1 MSLLANVLPGNSPW
15 TGGSLKR
22 VSPPSGGL
30 GSGIAGARNGAG
42 SLLEGVA
49 VSETK
54 RARFN
59 SGSNIRVPY
68 ARVVPVSDNKLPT
81 TTGSTDGNKKDKVG
95 ETADLRPMEVAFI
108 RGAGI
113 AESNDLVE
121 KGSDKALLPDNGDES
136 ASYGGAYKGLHG
148 AMLRVGHGVDRP
160 QRLCTFEYARRF
172 FEVSLGNASFQAPA
186 GLQAG
191 TDAFLHSTGAAADR
205 KDVMSKLH
213 NEMRNAGVFLWSPD
227 GVVVGKDHTG
237 SEPDWEDIFD
247 TKHGQLFNVAVQGPA
262 VVSTFT
268 GDRKLVSMPGERL
281 FVLVTC
287 DVIEE
292 QPGNEN
298 FNDKKASLDKKLPFS
313 ASYLQT
319 SNEKP
324 VDERYLPDQ
333 VTPAEGERV
342 RTVASNSAKLAKTR
356 HESVVTNTHAWDT
369 WAGSE
374 WSVHKR
380 AAKECSPRYHRM
392 AMSTRGRVTAA
403 VRRGSPSLRA
413 PFRSYRRTL
422 SGARRSLLGNPSGC
436 RGGRLLPE
444 TLLGAGT
451 DAPSETLLG
460 AEGEGV
466 TLSS

>member
-68 ARVVPVSDNKLPT
+68 ARVVPVSDNTLPT

-121 KGSDKALLPDNGDES
+121 QASSNALLPDDENEP
-136 ASYGGAYKGLHG
+136 ASYGGNFKGLHG

-160 QRLCTFEYARRF
+160 QRLCTFEYAKRF

-186 GLQAG
+186 GLEAG
-191 TDAFLHSTGAAADR
+191 TDAFLHSTGAANP

-213 NEMRNAGVFLWSPD
+213 NEMHKAGLFLWSPD

-287 DVIEE
+287 DVRR
-292 QPGNEN
+292 NM
-298 FNDKKASLDKKLPFS
+298 
-313 ASYLQT
+313 
-319 SNEKP
+319 
-324 VDERYLPDQ
+324 
-333 VTPAEGERV
+333 PAEKTLGE
-342 RTVASNSAKLAKTR
+342 KKEYLGKTGAY
-356 HESVVTNTHAWDT
+356 STSKNYP
-369 WAGSE
+369 AGSRIP
-374 WSVHKR
+374 V
-380 AAKECSPRYHRM
+380 
-392 AMSTRGRVTAA
+392 G
-403 VRRGSPSLRA
+403 
-413 PFRSYRRTL
+413 
-422 SGARRSLLGNPSGC
+422 
-436 RGGRLLPE
+436 
-444 TLLGAGT
+444 GAGT
-451 DAPSETLLG
+451 AWLCNFQLR
-460 AEGEGV
+460 
-466 TLSS
+466 LSSASEMWKHSGAHAGSNRLGLSICPLGGVCDPDRVRSTYVVGGWSLGRVLDSAASRPYTGLYQQKKDLTGHAVNLNVCVEWKTCDELRAAYCPMNGRLASRGW

>member
-1 MSLLANVLPGNSPW
+1 MSLLGSVLPGNSPW

-68 ARVVPVSDNKLPT
+68 ARVVPVSDNTLPT

-136 ASYGGAYKGLHG
+136 ASYGGNFKGLHG
-148 AMLRVGHGVDRP
+148 SAMLRVGHGVDRP

-172 FEVSLGNASFQAPA
+172 FEVSLGNAKFQAPA

-191 TDAFLHSTGAAADR
+191 TDAFLHSTGAADP

-213 NEMRNAGVFLWSPD
+213 NEMRDAGVFLWSPD

-287 DVIEE
+287 DVIEAKPDDE
-292 QPGNEN
+292 KLKE
-298 FNDKKASLDKKLPFS
+298 KKASLDEKLPFS
-313 ASYLQT
+313 TSYLPT
-319 SNEKP
+319 SNERP
-324 VDERYLPDQ
+324 EAERY
-333 VTPAEGERV
+333 TANRV
-342 RTVASNSAKLAKTR
+342 ENPNGPRAYLHNFQLRLSSASEMWKHSGAHSGSNRLGLSLDHPGSSRFYRSTYVVGGWSLGRVLDSAASRPYTGLYQQKKDLTGHAVNLNVCVEWKTCD
-356 HESVVTNTHAWDT
+356 EL
-369 WAGSE
+369 
-374 WSVHKR
+374 R
-380 AAKECSPRYHRM
+380 AAYCPM
-392 AMSTRGRVTAA
+392 
-403 VRRGSPSLRA
+403 
-413 PFRSYRRTL
+413 
-422 SGARRSLLGNPSGC
+422 N
-436 RGGRLLPE
+436 GRLASR
-444 TLLGAGT
+444 GW
-451 DAPSETLLG
+451 
-460 AEGEGV
+460 
-466 TLSS
+466 

>member
-68 ARVVPVSDNKLPT
+68 ARVVPVSDNTLPT

-95 ETADLRPMEVAFI
+95 ETTDLRPMEVAFI

-121 KGSDKALLPDNGDES
+121 QASDNALLPDNGDET
-136 ASYGGAYKGLHG
+136 ASYGGSYKGLHG
-148 AMLRVGHGVDRP
+148 MMLWVGHGVDRP
-160 QRLCTFEYARRF
+160 QRLCTFEYAKRF
-172 FEVSLGNASFQAPA
+172 FEVSLGNVCFRAPE
-186 GLQAG
+186 GLGAG
-191 TDAFLHSTGAAADR
+191 TDAFLHSTGAANP

-213 NEMRNAGVFLWSPD
+213 NEMRNAGLFLWSPD

-287 DVIEE
+287 DVRLTKQGKQTLGEKKE
-292 QPGNEN
+292 YLGKTNVYSTSGNYWPYPSGRGQGWLCN
-298 FNDKKASLDKKLPFS
+298 FQLRLSS
-313 ASYLQT
+313 ASEMWKH
-319 SNEKP
+319 SG
-324 VDERYLPDQ
+324 
-333 VTPAEGERV
+333 A
-342 RTVASNSAKLAKTR
+342 
-356 HESVVTNTHAWDT
+356 H
-369 WAGSE
+369 AGSNRLGLSICPNGGIGDPDCVRSTYVVGGWSLGRVLDSAASRPYTGLYQQKKDLTGHAVNLNVCIE
-374 WSVHKR
+374 WKTCDELR
-380 AAKECSPRYHRM
+380 AAYCPM
-392 AMSTRGRVTAA
+392 
-403 VRRGSPSLRA
+403 
-413 PFRSYRRTL
+413 
-422 SGARRSLLGNPSGC
+422 N
-436 RGGRLLPE
+436 GRLASR
-444 TLLGAGT
+444 GW
-451 DAPSETLLG
+451 
-460 AEGEGV
+460 
-466 TLSS
+466 